1 MSHRNAV
8 TEEASSQNQIMVDQ
22 ARRTCALVAVILR
35 AKDARKEDC
44 MNLYFNHRKI
54 IAFPTEF
61 QKLGLIDA
69 SYKHDE
75 MPSMKHP
82 DFDRLRIYVH
92 ENDFEPLWNVQFDGM
107 NQHLILSTEQV
118 CSFLKFVWR
127 LLSKVQ
133 DFEGDGGTLNEYIL
147 ALLLVSNNIDLR
159 IGTAL
164 GRIKEGEK

>member
-1 MSHRNAV
+1 
-8 TEEASSQNQIMVDQ
+8 
-22 ARRTCALVAVILR
+22 
-35 AKDARKEDC
+35 

-82 DFDRLRIYVH
+82 EFDRLRIYAH
-92 ENDFEPLWNVQFDGM
+92 ENDFEPLWNVQFDGVG
-107 NQHLILSTEQV
+107 QHLTLSTEQV
-118 CSFLKFVWR
+118 VSFLKLVGR
-127 LLSKVQ
+127 LLSKIQ
-133 DFEGDGGTLNEYIL
+133 DFEGDGGTLCEYVM

-164 GRIKEGEK
+164 ERIKDGEK